1 MDRNRLLSHGT
12 LAAAA
17 AAVALL
23 AGAARAAGEGDGDE
37 AVHLGVASCASSTCH
52 GRVTPD
58 EDSPLALNEYFVW
71 SKYDHHAGA
80 YKTLKGD
87 WSRRIAANMGLADAA
102 TAEECLACHAD
113 DVPEERRG
121 ERFHLSDGIGCEA
134 CHGGAG
140 DWIDSHYG
148 PDASHAANL
157 EAGMNPTEEPVFQAR
172 LCQSCHVG
180 DDNRFVTHEM
190 MAAGHPRLRFELD
203 TWLAN
208 MPPHHVEDAD
218 YERRKGT
225 TAPADRWATG
235 VAVAAGGYLD
245 ILARHLDADALVPEL
260 SLFDCHACHRP
271 MDTDVRRLAEDRRMM
286 PAGTLRPQDQTLR
299 MLGVVTAVRDEAL
312 SDTIER
318 GNRALHGAAAGSPAD
333 FRTRLRALREPVA
346 RARETVTSAPLSADE
361 RAALQNALLRT
372 AADARFRDYAD
383 AEQLYLALQA
393 LAAQDNDA
401 RAARYDTLFRL
412 LESERRFDPRRVA
425 AEARRLLQER

>member
-1 MDRNRLLSHGT
+1 MDRNRLLSRVPLG
-12 LAAAA
+12 AAA
-17 AAVALL
+17 ALL
-23 AGAARAAGEGDGDE
+23 AGAAWAAGDGTGDGDD

-52 GRVTPD
+52 GRVSPD

-87 WSRRIAANMGLADAA
+87 WSRRIAANMGLEDAA
-102 TAEECLACHAD
+102 TAEECLVCHAD
-113 DVPEERRG
+113 YVPEERRG

-148 PDASHAANL
+148 PAASHAANL

-245 ILARHLDADALVPEL
+245 MLARHLDADALVPEL

-271 MDTDVRRLAEDRRMM
+271 MDSDVRRLAEDRRMM
-286 PAGTLRPQDQTLR
+286 PAGTLRPQDQALR
-299 MLGVVTAVRDEAL
+299 MLGVVTAGRDE
-312 SDTIER
+312 
-318 GNRALHGAAAGSPAD
+318 
-333 FRTRLRALREPVA
+333 RLIVW
-346 RARETVTSAPLSADE
+346 
-361 RAALQNALLRT
+361 
-372 AADARFRDYAD
+372 
-383 AEQLYLALQA
+383 
-393 LAAQDNDA
+393 
-401 RAARYDTLFRL
+401 
-412 LESERRFDPRRVA
+412 DPRRATPVETL
-425 AEARRLLQER
+425 EARAIGLVEDLQVARDGDEFWELLVRYAAQSPVTPYRDANRNLQHLMTFLFLL